1 MLQHLFRMLFNWSE
15 NMKRIIFIMLD
26 ILSGLFLIGAYVIQ
40 YFTKRKLG
48 MSRWVVYHQMKYQKM
63 IPVDLLK
70 YVSVILLFFL
80 VLFIVR
86 SFCKQ
91 KNHEKIDTVMIACML
106 LLFLFY
112 LGFTMVMNVGTI
124 RSYYLAL
131 PLIGL
136 AVVMQI
142 IRNLMVVC
150 TGEK

>member
-1 MLQHLFRMLFNWSE
+1 MRRVMFFL
-15 NMKRIIFIMLD
+15 LD
-26 ILSGLFLIGAYVIQ
+26 IFSGLFLIGAYVIQ

-70 YVSVILLFFL
+70 YVAVIILFFL

-86 SFCKQ
+86 SFCRQ
-91 KNHEKIDTVMIACML
+91 KNHGAIDKARIVCML
-106 LLFLFY
+106 LLFVFY
-112 LGFTMVMNVGTI
+112 LGFTMIMNVGTI

-136 AVVMQI
+136 SVVMQI
-142 IRNLMVVC
+142 IQNLMVVC
-150 TGEK
+150 TDEK